1 VNLSSHRGAK
11 PIWNAEQAC
20 FLPGITSEPIFH
32 AGSSAGIWDRKDC
45 EVSGERAARQAIN
58 ENEKSS
64 QPGGWKTPILPL
76 YEVRLP
82 NQQTKAFVDFQHDV
96 TGGDVRL
103 AQQEG
108 FVSVEH
114 LKRYTTL
121 GMATDQGKMG
131 NVIGLALMADA
142 LGKGHSGR
150 RYDPFSPALYPGR
163 HWRAGGPERGSAL
176 QTAASDPAP

>member
-1 VNLSSHRGAK
+1 
-11 PIWNAEQAC
+11 
-20 FLPGITSEPIFH
+20 
-32 AGSSAGIWDRKDC
+32 
-45 EVSGERAARQAIN
+45 VSGERAARQAIN

-142 LGKGHSGR
+142 LGKDIPDVGTTRFRPPYTPVAIGALAGR
-150 RYDPFSPALYPGR
+150 NVAAHFKPLRRTPLHDWNLRHGATMTEAGLWHRPWYFSP
-163 HWRAGGPERGSAL
+163 
-176 QTAASDPAP
+176 